1 VKKHLLDGPWDN
13 RLMGDRSGVL
23 VPDTALSLRQYYVMV
38 GLGAFVTTI
47 AQPGV
52 IGRLPIQLFLK
63 REMLLS
69 AHTLA
74 GFMLIAG
81 FAWNLKPL
89 AGILS
94 DAFPILG
101 TRRRHYMLLGSGL
114 AALCWLLIGIVPR
127 TYWPLLLATFGANAL
142 MVVASTV
149 MGGLMVEA
157 GQRYGVSGR
166 VTSIRQALQSAV
178 SIGNG
183 VLGGYLA
190 AMALGWTVGI
200 AAGLL
205 LALALTTF
213 FVLTESPVQTRR
225 HEVLSQAGQQLATLA
240 RSYTLLAAGVFLAL
254 VYITPGFATP
264 LLYLQTDSLK
274 FTTPYIGLLET
285 IEGATGLG
293 GALVYAV
300 VCRRF
305 NLRQLLT
312 ASIALNAVATLLYLG
327 YSARSAPIVHGLGGL
342 VTIGSEL
349 ALMDLAVRATPS
361 GCESLGFS
369 LMMSARNFALK
380 GSDVIGSWL
389 LDNRGWT
396 FPQLVWLNAGTTA
409 LVLIFIP
416 LLPRLLMSRR
426 EGEAPAP
433 RRAAAPP
440 AADTA
445 VGART

>member
-1 VKKHLLDGPWDN
+1 
-13 RLMGDRSGVL
+13 MSDRSGAL

-38 GLGAFVTTI
+38 GLGAFVTTL

-63 REMLLS
+63 RELQLS

-74 GFMLIAG
+74 GFMLIAS
-81 FAWNLKPL
+81 FAWNLKPI

-101 TRRRHYMLLGSGL
+101 TRRRHYMLLGASL

-127 TYWPLLLATFGANAL
+127 TYWPLLVATFGANAL

-190 AMALGWTVGI
+190 AMTLGWTVGI

-205 LALALTTF
+205 VALALTTF
-213 FVLTESPVQTRR
+213 FVLTERPVQTRR
-225 HEVLSQAGQQLATLA
+225 HEVLSQAGRQVATLA
-240 RSYTLLAAGVFLAL
+240 RSYTLWAAGVFLAL

-274 FTTPYIGLLET
+274 FATPYIGLLET
-285 IEGATGLG
+285 IEGATGLV

-300 VCRRF
+300 LCRRF
-305 NLRQLLT
+305 TLRQLLT
-312 ASIALNAVATLLYLG
+312 ASIALNAVSTLLYLG

-389 LDNRGWT
+389 LDSRGWT

-409 LVLIFIP
+409 VVLIFIP

-433 RRAAAPP
+433 RPATAPP
-440 AADTA
+440 AADTV

>member
-1 VKKHLLDGPWDN
+1 
-13 RLMGDRSGVL
+13 

-264 LLYLQTDSLK
+264 LLYLQLQTDSLK

-285 IEGATGLG
+285 IEGATGLV

-312 ASIALNAVATLLYLG
+312 TSIALNAAATLLYLG

-389 LDNRGWT
+389 LDSRGWT

-426 EGEAPAP
+426 EGEAPVPRPTTAP
-433 RRAAAPP
+433 L